1 MGAESHAQAED
12 APRPVPAPLA
22 VQVELIA
29 TSLAGSADGATIL
42 HYVDAGLLNIS
53 ESAQVDF
60 ELLNRIL
67 ALRTAA
73 ERFSQMVDTADPDLE
88 EARARALAELE
99 GLEGLLAYAR
109 PSAMT
114 QAMGLGW

>member
-1 MGAESHAQAED
+1 MGAESHAEAED
-12 APRPVPAPLA
+12 APRPLPGPLA

-29 TSLAGSADGATIL
+29 TNLAGSSDGATIL

-53 ESAQVDF
+53 ECAEVSF

-73 ERFSQMVDTADPDLE
+73 ERFSQMLDTADPELE
-88 EARARALAELE
+88 DARARALVELE
-99 GLEGLLAYAR
+99 GLIETLADAR
-109 PSAMT
+109 PTAMT
-114 QAMGLGW
+114 LAMGLGW